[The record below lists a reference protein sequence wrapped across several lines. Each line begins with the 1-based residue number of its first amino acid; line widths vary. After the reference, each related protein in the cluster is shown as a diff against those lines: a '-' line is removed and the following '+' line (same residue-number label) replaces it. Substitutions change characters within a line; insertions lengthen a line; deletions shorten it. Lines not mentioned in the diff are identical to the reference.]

1 MADDF
6 CGVGKST
13 AAAPGAGDVVV
24 AGHRPS
30 VDAEQAS
37 RSAPPLR
44 PEPRKALRR
53 RVCGSKPRLGVTAA
67 HRLAEQR
74 RRLGDDVS
82 AYRCVFCGRW
92 HVGPVP
98 SMDTIEALARVIRGL
113 AP

>member
-1 MADDF
+1 M
-6 CGVGKST
+6 
-13 AAAPGAGDVVV
+13 AGD
-24 AGHRPS
+24 RLL
-30 VDAEQAS
+30 VDAQEPS
-37 RSAPPLR
+37 RLAPPAL

-82 AYRCVFCGRW
+82 AYRCVFCRRW